1 MTTVSRPRNA
11 RSLVGTLLVGLAV
24 ALAASPAVAG
34 VENPRDSAVVNAV
47 QLDMATVKRLV
58 AVANVQKTLDD
69 PPPLFLRTKPGK
81 VQKTLPELIAELH
94 GAPELEAAVKAQ
106 GFTPREYLVTA
117 MAWANAWFGYFL
129 AQSGDDSAAKMGVPA
144 AQLRFVEQHAA
155 ELKALQQND

>member
-1 MTTVSRPRNA
+1 MTHTYRPRA
-11 RSLVGTLLVGLAV
+11 PRTLIGSLLLGLAV
-24 ALAASPAVAG
+24 AFAAAPAIAG
-34 VENPRDSAVVNAV
+34 VENPRDSAAVNAV

-69 PPPLFLRTKPGK
+69 PPLLFLRTKPGK

-129 AQSGDDSAAKMGVPA
+129 AQSGDDAATKMGVPA

-155 ELKALQQND
+155 ELKALQKAD